1 MRLIR
6 ALHGA
11 DQTPASTNSPRLSL
25 TQIRSLT
32 GASMGFIKLALSDP
46 RALMRRGCL
55 CRYCPD
61 DDLTSEE
68 VNYLCDER
76 TLVSWRTFS
85 LLQRTKLFRIRFLG
99 RKLSVG
105 KLRKVYRLN
114 KIKLRSLKF
123 N

>member
-1 MRLIR
+1 
-6 ALHGA
+6 
-11 DQTPASTNSPRLSL
+11 
-25 TQIRSLT
+25 
-32 GASMGFIKLALSDP
+32 MGFIKLALNDP
-46 RALMRRGCL
+46 RALISRGCL

-61 DDLTSEE
+61 DDLTTDE
-68 VNYLCDER
+68 VSYLCDER

-85 LLQRTKLFRIRFLG
+85 LLQRTKLFSIRFPG

-105 KLRKVYRLN
+105 KLRKVYRLK